1 MMVEAYE
8 FSAPRFYS
16 ILLKFCIIT
25 QPYFIYS
32 FCSWLLLH
40 FVDCHTKLAT
50 GLEAATRSR
59 AARYLVTQR
68 PWLVDGKMMYNDRRM
83 INENPVKVPFKND
96 LTAPREE
103 YSQQQY
109 LKRSSIVD
117 NQPHKYQAM
126 MFVQRR
132 DAVEVSED
140 DESAKTSSSMD

>member
-8 FSAPRFYS
+8 FSRGLKRLHGQE
-16 ILLKFCIIT
+16 LLDT
-25 QPYFIYS
+25 WS
-32 FCSWLLLH
+32 H
-40 FVDCHTKLAT
+40 RGH
-50 GLEAATRSR
+50 GL
-59 AARYLVTQR
+59 
-68 PWLVDGKMMYNDRRM
+68 DGKMMYNDRRM